1 MNLTLEK
8 GEKVTTGKGEIG
20 SEAGEVIGV
29 IANASTWMAWEKSM
43 ERLVDG
49 GWQLE
54 KWRYFWW
61 LVGCKCICLDV
72 TYSGNS
78 LKHHALDPL

>member
-54 KWRYFWW
+54 KWRYCWW
-61 LVGCKCICLDV
+61 LVAMMWTQVQKP
-72 TYSGNS
+72 S
-78 LKHHALDPL
+78 LSTCMS